1 MAGRCTAVIVA
12 LSMSSLF
19 AACGSS
25 SKTASGPPEA
35 LAACAAAVDAF
46 KAAYDASGLGD
57 STVRNGQYDA
67 TALRSLRACG
77 PENGIS
83 NGESAW
89 IEAATRDG
97 YLRAR
102 DTGAAVLDRLCARS
116 DPDRTTA
123 LCRG

>member
-1 MAGRCTAVIVA
+1 MAVIVA
-12 LSMSSLF
+12 LSLLV
-19 AACGSS
+19 AACAS
-25 SKTASGPPEA
+25 SKEASGPPEA

-46 KAAYDASGLGD
+46 KATYDASGLDD
-57 STVRNGQYDA
+57 SKGSAQYDA
-67 TALRSLRACG
+67 AALRSLRACG

-97 YLRAR
+97 YLSAR
-102 DTGAAVLDRLCARS
+102 DSGGAVLDRLCERS
-116 DPDRTTA
+116 DPARTTA